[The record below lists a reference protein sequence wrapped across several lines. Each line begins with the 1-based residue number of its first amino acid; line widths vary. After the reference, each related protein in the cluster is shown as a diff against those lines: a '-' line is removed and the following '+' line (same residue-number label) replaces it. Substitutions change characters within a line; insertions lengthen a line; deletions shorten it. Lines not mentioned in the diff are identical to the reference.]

1 MLMNGEQSAA
11 GEDVSEIAVLEEVAD
26 VISEDVAEGAAIEDV
41 MRSEDVSQSAAME
54 DIWELVDEIAEKQ
67 NFETHSHSN
76 EFGHEVSEETLTA
89 QNPESFHN
97 ILDETSVPETE
108 ELPADMELD
117 MLNLVNHVSD
127 EALYAVPTSEFV
139 SSETT
144 VRYYPFT

>member
-11 GEDVSEIAVLEEVAD
+11 GEDVSEIAVFEEVAD
-26 VISEDVAEGAAIEDV
+26 VISEDVAVGVAV

-89 QNPESFHN
+89 RNPESFHN

-117 MLNLVNHVSD
+117 MLNLVNHVYD

>member
-11 GEDVSEIAVLEEVAD
+11 GEDVSEIAVFEEVAD
-26 VISEDVAEGAAIEDV
+26 VISEDVAVGVAV

-89 QNPESFHN
+89 RNPESFHN

-117 MLNLVNHVSD
+117 MLNLVNQVYD